1 MRFLNPDSAARMN
14 RLTSRSACTK
24 AVANRPRRSTATNA
38 PHIWEGNL
46 SGTVEEVSTSHPTDE
61 DAVIALQYLERSFG
75 KGSQLGGTRFLWTSE
90 VLPVLFLQT
99 EEKPKQRDIK
109 EKKPEYFANVGDAI
123 RTLRDDIPDLFTKD
137 LHCEYAMLF
146 YRFSAW
152 TWSPILAKLTAW
164 LPCRHALMRHTAFG
178 HFQRM

>member
-1 MRFLNPDSAARMN
+1 MRSLNPDSAARIRMN
-14 RLTSRSACTK
+14 RMTSRASACTK
-24 AVANRPRRSTATNA
+24 AVANRPRRSTATNV

-46 SGTVEEVSTSHPTDE
+46 SGNVEEVSTSHPTDE

-75 KGSQLGGTRFLWTSE
+75 KGSQKGRFLWTSE

-123 RTLRDDIPDLFTKD
+123 RTLRDDIPDLFNKD
-137 LHCEYAMLF
+137 LHCEYRMRCCSTDSQLEPGPQF
-146 YRFSAW
+146 LQIDNLI
-152 TWSPILAKLTAW
+152 TM
-164 LPCRHALMRHTAFG
+164 HAA
-178 HFQRM
+178 